1 MVARPSVLV
10 TLRSAVGVICVS
22 LSVALLFPAGSLI
35 PAGAVTDAVFVIV
48 PDPAVTVAITVNV
61 AVPPLVRSTSAFRFP
76 LPLAGQAEPPVG
88 AQVQVAPV
96 SSAGNTSVTVA
107 PATALG
113 PALLAT
119 IV

>member
-1 MVARPSVLV
+1 M
-10 TLRSAVGVICVS
+10 
-22 LSVALLFPAGSLI
+22 ALLFPGGSFT
-35 PAGAVTDAVFVIV
+35 PPG
-48 PDPAVTVAITVNV
+48 AVTVAVLVIVPLPVTVAVTVNV
-61 AVPPLVRSTSAFRFP
+61 AVPPLRRSTRALRFP

-107 PATALG
+107 PTTPLG